1 MLKAWLRFFRVVNL
15 PTVPGDVLVGA
26 AVVIASVPTGVVTG
40 ILEGKLVRPVDSL
53 TMVVWAALASVFAY
67 LFGLALNDVLGAKT
81 DKGRPIPEGLISLRS
96 AKIAGCVCLFVVPVI
111 GFAAR
116 LPHYWWSWCG
126 LLVGTII
133 LYNWTKWWW
142 VMGLCRACN
151 VLCGAAVLWPRWG
164 TYDNFRSFAVAAFWW
179 LYISLV
185 TLYSEGEESDPA
197 KKRRVGFLIG
207 AIVYLQL
214 IALLIFRVDPLL
226 LTGAAL
232 LVILR
237 LMKRFL
243 PEVSAS

>member
-26 AVVIASVPTGVVTG
+26 AVVIASVPSGVISRLPSG
-40 ILEGKLVRPVDSL
+40 EWVRPADDL
-53 TMVVWAALASVFAY
+53 TTVAWAALASVFAY

-81 DKGRPIPEGLISLRS
+81 DRGRPIPEGLISLRS
-96 AKIAGCVCLFVVPVI
+96 AKIAGCVCLFAVPVI

-126 LLVGTII
+126 LLVGMII
-133 LYNWTKWWW
+133 LYNRTKWWW
-142 VMGLCRACN
+142 AMGLCRACN
-151 VLCGAAVLWPRWG
+151 VLCGAAVLWPRWS
-164 TYDNFRSFAVAAFWW
+164 THDNFRSFAVAAFWW
-179 LYISLV
+179 LYVSLV
-185 TLYSEGEESDPA
+185 TLYSEGEETDPA

-226 LTGAAL
+226 LTGAGL
-232 LVILR
+232 LVVLR

>member
-1 MLKAWLRFFRVVNL
+1 MNL

-26 AVVIASVPTGVVTG
+26 AVVIASVPNGVLG
-40 ILEGKLVRPVDSL
+40 CSPSGKWIRPVDDL
-53 TMVVWAALASVFAY
+53 TMVAWAALASVFAY

-81 DKGRPIPEGLISLRS
+81 DKGRPIPDGLISLRS

-111 GFAAR
+111 GFVAK

-126 LLVGTII
+126 LLVGMII

-151 VLCGAAVLWPRWG
+151 VLCGAAVIWPNWG
-164 TYDNFRSFAVAAFWW
+164 AYDNFRSFAVAAFWW

-185 TLYSEGEESDPA
+185 TLYSEGEEADAA

-207 AIVYLQL
+207 AIVYLQI
-214 IALLIFRVDPLL
+214 IALLLFQSGVAVL
-226 LTGAAL
+226 AVAL
-232 LVILR
+232 LVVMR

>member
-1 MLKAWLRFFRVVNL
+1 MKAWLRFFRVVNL

-26 AVVIASVPTGVVTG
+26 AVVIASVPSGVISRLPSG
-40 ILEGKLVRPVDSL
+40 EWIRPADDL
-53 TMVVWAALASVFAY
+53 TTVAWAALASVFAY

-111 GFAAR
+111 GFAAK
-116 LPHYWWSWCG
+116 LPHYWWSWSG
-126 LLVGTII
+126 LLVGMII
-133 LYNWTKWWW
+133 LYNRTKWWW

-151 VLCGAAVLWPRWG
+151 VLCGAAVLWPRWS
-164 TYDNFRSFAVAAFWW
+164 THDNFRSFAVAVFWW

-185 TLYSEGEESDPA
+185 TLYSEGEETDPA

-226 LTGAAL
+226 LTGAGL
-232 LVILR
+232 LVVLR

>member
-26 AVVIASVPTGVVTG
+26 AVVIASVPSGVISRLPCG
-40 ILEGKLVRPVDSL
+40 EWIRPADDLMTVA
-53 TMVVWAALASVFAY
+53 WAALASVFAY

-111 GFAAR
+111 GFVAR
-116 LPHYWWSWCG
+116 LPHYWWSWSG
-126 LLVGTII
+126 LLVGMII
-133 LYNWTKWWW
+133 LYNRTKWWW

-151 VLCGAAVLWPRWG
+151 VLCGAAVLWSRWG
-164 TYDNFRSFAVAAFWW
+164 TYDNFRSFAVAVFWW

-185 TLYSEGEESDPA
+185 TLYSEGEETDPA

-232 LVILR
+232 LVVLR

>member
-40 ILEGKLVRPVDSL
+40 LLEGKSVRPADSL
-53 TMVVWAALASVFAY
+53 TMVIWAALASVFAY

-96 AKIAGCVCLFVVPVI
+96 AKIACCVCLFVVPVI
-111 GFAAR
+111 GFVAK

-126 LLVGTII
+126 LLVGTIV

-151 VLCGAAVLWPRWG
+151 VLCGAAVLWPNWG

-185 TLYSEGEESDPA
+185 TLYSEGEETDPA

-207 AIVYLQL
+207 AIIYLQL
-214 IALLIFRVDPLL
+214 IALLIFRVNPLL

-232 LVILR
+232 LVVLR
-237 LMKRFL
+237 LVKRFL